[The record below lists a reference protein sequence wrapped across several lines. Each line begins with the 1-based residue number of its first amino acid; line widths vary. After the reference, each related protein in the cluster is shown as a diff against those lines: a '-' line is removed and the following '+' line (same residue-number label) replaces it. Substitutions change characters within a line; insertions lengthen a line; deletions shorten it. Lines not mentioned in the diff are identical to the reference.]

1 MSSVALTAPAPNA
14 GHAKVER
21 LRDEIIA
28 VSRALDALELK
39 RDTLDAELMAR
50 AGERRHYALL
60 GSILQS
66 LDELDREGAADLF
79 WRSRQT
85 GLSEA
90 VQRAQLQSAREQQGA
105 FDGEINAIQGQRDSI
120 QAEIDQE
127 SLKLQGLNGG
137 LADLEDELEAQ
148 RADFDAWRDPSEV
161 PFRPL
166 TMPWS
171 GDEEEEKR
179 YRKVMIISLCFGLL
193 FGSVVIVFKPGARVK
208 QEEFIPEHIAE
219 LVVKKKE
226 EPKPEPKKE
235 TRKESEPRPDQ
246 LRPDPQ
252 RVATTVPTDSA
263 KAAARASAQ
272 TKGVLAFSDSFAEL
286 ASDDVNLGGL
296 GEAPVSNAGRQ
307 ANGGAPGSGAP
318 GSRALITS
326 ATGTG
331 SGGIANAGISRGGIG
346 SGSGNSIS
354 GSGMAT
360 TVASSGVATAA
371 RAAARPGGGS
381 GGASASGSGSG
392 SGGRPVR
399 TDEDIQIVFDKYK
412 SALYRIYNREL
423 RNDPTLRGKM
433 VLALT
438 IEPDGRVSAC
448 RVQSTDMNSPAL
460 SSDIVE
466 RVLKFNFGAKEGVAT
481 TKILYPIDFLPAS

>member
-1 MSSVALTAPAPNA
+1 MSSLALTAPAADA
-14 GHAKVER
+14 GHAKVDR
-21 LRDEIIA
+21 LRDEIVA
-28 VSRALDALELK
+28 VSRTLGALERE
-39 RDTLDAELMAR
+39 RDTLDAQLKAR
-50 AGERRHYALL
+50 AGDRRHYALL
-60 GSILQS
+60 GSILLS
-66 LDELDREGAADLF
+66 LDELEREGAADLF
-79 WRSRQT
+79 WRQQQT

-90 VQRAQLQSAREQQGA
+90 AQRAQLQAAREQLGA
-105 FDGEINAIQGQRDSI
+105 FEGEISAIQEQRDSV
-120 QAEIDQE
+120 QVKIDQE
-127 SLKLQGLNGG
+127 SLRLQGLNGG

-148 RADFDAWRDPSEV
+148 RADFDVWRDPSEV

-171 GDEEEEKR
+171 GDRDEEKR

-193 FGSVVIVFKPGARVK
+193 FGSVVIVFKPGERAK

-252 RVATTVPTDSA
+252 RVATTVPTDSV

-272 TKGVLAFSDSFAEL
+272 TKGVLAYSDSFAEL

-371 RAAARPGGGS
+371 RAAARPASGGGS
-381 GGASASGSGSG
+381 GSSGSG

-448 RVQSTDMNSPAL
+448 RVQSTDLNSPAL